1 MSDDLSLVLERV
13 RQNRNTAAASTRLSN
28 GLGATQP
35 TIAGSTFRAG
45 DRVFDLESGSIGQV
59 VDQSPATPF
68 TAAGIF
74 VRLDDG
80 RVVTR
85 PIESL
90 VLRPTPPS
98 AL

>member
-1 MSDDLSLVLERV
+1 MSDDLSLVLERA
-13 RQNRNTAAASTRLSN
+13 RQNRTADAGALRTSLRGSVTPTST
-28 GLGATQP
+28 P
-35 TIAGSTFRAG
+35 GSTLRAG
-45 DRVFDLESGSIGQV
+45 DRVFDLESGSTGQI
-59 VDQSPATPF
+59 VDQSTPTLHATS
-68 TAAGIF
+68 AIY

-80 RVVTR
+80 RVVAR